1 MKIPNARINQALLL
15 DNFKSAAA
23 PITGAG
29 VFDSRSNKQH
39 QIIMELEHKQF
50 HTFYSSRYS

>member
-1 MKIPNARINQALLL
+1 MKIASARINQALLL

-29 VFDSRSNKQH
+29 IFDSRSNKKH
-39 QIIMELEHKQF
+39 
-50 HTFYSSRYS
+50 